1 MVCLLQ
7 NNYPMNRAFIT
18 CFLSY
23 IVFDTMEILFVF
35 NEKMLIFIDLAFG
48 IEIVEDPFGKVL
60 AVSRND
66 VVRL

>member
-1 MVCLLQ
+1 
-7 NNYPMNRAFIT
+7 
-18 CFLSY
+18 
-23 IVFDTMEILFVF
+23 MEILFVF